1 MARILVVDDEK
12 SIRITLQ
19 AFLEDDGYDVQ
30 VAEDAIT
37 AVELLKNED
46 FDVVVTDIIMPKM
59 TGVKLLESV
68 LRINPHIQVI
78 MMTGEP
84 TLETASEAL
93 RFGAFDYLA
102 KPITKIDII
111 KTVHNAASSKALHDE
126 KLLLEKKNQNY
137 RQNLEQLVEERT
149 EELNIS
155 KQKFKDLSDLLPE
168 MIYEMDLKGK
178 ITYVNKVTLTKTGY
192 SKEDFNNGISVS
204 QLLVPEDTERA
215 RKDISRIM
223 KGENIRENEYSIM
236 RKDGSI

>member
-19 AFLEDDGYDVQ
+19 AFLEDDGHDVQ

-59 TGVKLLESV
+59 SGVKLLKAIRDVSEHV
-68 LRINPHIQVI
+68 QVI
-78 MMTGEP
+78 MVTGEP
-84 TLETASEAL
+84 TIVTASDAL
-93 RFGAFDYLA
+93 RLGAFDYLA
-102 KPITKIDII
+102 KPVTKEAIV
-111 KTVHNAASSKALHDE
+111 KTVNNAVNTKLLIDE
-126 KLLLEKKNQNY
+126 KLLLEEENRRYQED
-137 RQNLEQLVEERT
+137 LELMVEERT
-149 EELNIS
+149 KALRNSE
-155 KQKFKDLSDLLPE
+155 QKFKDMSELLPE
-168 MIYEMDLKGK
+168 MIYEMDLEGN
-178 ITYVNKVTLTKTGY
+178 ITYINKVTLTKTGY